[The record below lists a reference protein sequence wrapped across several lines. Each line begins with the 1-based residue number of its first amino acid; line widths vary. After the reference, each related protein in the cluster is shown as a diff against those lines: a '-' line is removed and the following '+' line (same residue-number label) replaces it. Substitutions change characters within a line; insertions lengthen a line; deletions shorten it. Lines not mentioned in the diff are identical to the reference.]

1 MLLGGDV
8 LDHLR
13 KGGVG
18 EGRDRGDMNVD
29 VLLKGAEKL
38 CRV

>member
-1 MLLGGDV
+1 M

-13 KGGVG
+13 KVG
-18 EGRDRGDMNVD
+18 ANEGRDRGDMNVD

-38 CRV
+38 CKV